1 MHTCLSPGGDAV
13 FDSPS
18 WSGRVLVGTQG
29 GVIALEETAA
39 GWHEAGRGLAGHHVC
54 ALICEPVSGN
64 YYAGTHDAGVFISP
78 DGKHWEPAGP
88 GMDERNVFSLASV
101 RRPDG
106 SVRLYA
112 GTEPAALFE
121 SRDFGQS
128 WRRLS
133 ALNAATGHETWMFPA
148 PPFIA
153 HIKQIAIHPR
163 NADLIY
169 VCVEQG
175 GLYSSADAGQT
186 WTEHTAGMPNDA
198 HRVLLHP
205 ARPGRLFLANG
216 FFFNRSDDGGKT
228 WFEMKEQTQKI
239 GYADPLVYHPR
250 RPETMFVSG
259 AFATP
264 DTWVKGSANVSIARS
279 DDGGDTW
286 HYARGGLPA
295 EFKPS
300 VEAMTL
306 EAVGDACRV
315 FIGNTDGE
323 VWLTENE
330 GRQWR
335 QIASGL
341 PPVSKCFHA
350 DLIHGRL
357 DLTEVRIP
365 DAIRRLMEQMVQ
377 RET

>member
-1 MHTCLSPGGDAV
+1 MHTCLSPGGDAIY
-13 FDSPS
+13 DKTA
-18 WSGRVLVGTQG
+18 WSGHLLVGTQD
-29 GVIALEETAA
+29 GVVTLEQTAA
-39 GWHEAGRGLAGHHVC
+39 GWREAHRGLVGHHVC
-54 ALICEPVSGN
+54 ALIGEPVSGN

-78 DGKHWEPAGP
+78 DGQHWQSAGP
-88 GMDERNVFSLASV
+88 GMDESNVFSLTSV

-121 SRDFGQS
+121 SRDLGQS
-128 WRRLS
+128 WQRLGG
-133 ALNAATGHETWMFPA
+133 LDQATGHDSWMFPA

-153 HIKQIAIHPR
+153 HIKQIAIHPQD
-163 NADLIY
+163 ADRIY

-175 GLYSSADAGQT
+175 GLYSSADAGVT

-205 ARPGRLFLANG
+205 TRPGRLFLANG
-216 FFFNRSDDGGKT
+216 FFFNRSDDGGRT
-228 WFEMKEQTQKI
+228 WFEMREQTQKI
-239 GYADPLVYHPR
+239 GYADPLVCHPR

-264 DTWVKGSANVSIARS
+264 DTWVKGSAKVSIART

-286 HYARGGLPA
+286 QYARGGLPA

-300 VEAMTL
+300 VEAMSL
-306 EAVGDACRV
+306 EAVGEACRV

-323 VWLTENE
+323 VWLTEDE

-350 DLIHGRL
+350 DLIHGKL

-365 DAIRRLMEQMVQ
+365 DEIRALMAQMVQ
-377 RET
+377 RQV

>member
-1 MHTCLSPGGDAV
+1 MHTCLSPGGNAV
-13 FDSPS
+13 YDHPA
-18 WSGRVLVGTQG
+18 WSSRVLVGTQD
-29 GVIALEETAA
+29 GVVTLEETPA
-39 GWHEAGRGLAGHHVC
+39 GWREAGRALVGHHVC
-54 ALICEPVSGN
+54 ALIGEPVSGN
-64 YYAGTHDAGVFISP
+64 YYAGTHDAGVFVSP
-78 DGKHWEPAGP
+78 DGAHWQPAGR
-88 GMDERNVFSLASV
+88 GLDESNVFSLASV

-128 WRRLS
+128 WRRLA
-133 ALNAATGHETWMFPA
+133 ALNSATGHETWMFPA

-153 HIKQIAIHPR
+153 HVKQIAIHPQD
-163 NADLIY
+163 ADLIY

-175 GLYSSADAGQT
+175 GLYSSQDAGQS

-205 ARPGRLFLANG
+205 TRPGRLFLANG

-228 WFEMKEQTQKI
+228 WFEMKEQTKKI

-250 RPETMFVSG
+250 RPEVMFVAG

-264 DTWVKGSANVSIARS
+264 DTWVKGSANVSIART
-279 DDGGDTW
+279 DDGGDSW
-286 HYARGGLPA
+286 QYARGGLPA

-300 VEAMTL
+300 VEAMSL
-306 EAVGDACRV
+306 EAVGEACRV

-330 GRQWR
+330 GQQWR
-335 QIASGL
+335 QIATGL

-350 DLIHGRL
+350 DLIHGKL

-365 DAIRRLMEQMVQ
+365 DEIRRLMEQMAQ

>member
-13 FDSPS
+13 YDRSS
-18 WSGRVLVGTQG
+18 WSGHVLVGTQD
-29 GVIALEETAA
+29 GVVTLEETAA
-39 GWHEAGRGLAGHHVC
+39 GWREAGRGLGGHELHELVG
-54 ALICEPVSGN
+54 EPVRGN
-64 YYAGTHDAGVFISP
+64 SYALTHDAGPFVSP
-78 DGKHWEPAGP
+78 DGAHLRPAGP
-88 GMDERNVFSLASV
+88 GMAEGNVFSLTSV

-128 WRRLS
+128 WRRL
-133 ALNAATGHETWMFPA
+133 AGLNAASGHETWMFPA

-153 HIKQIAIHPR
+153 HIKQIAIHPQ

-205 ARPGRLFLANG
+205 TRPGRLFLANG

-264 DTWVKGSANVSIARS
+264 DTWVKGSANVSIART
-279 DDGGDTW
+279 DDGGDNW
-286 HYARGGLPA
+286 QYARGGLPA

-300 VEAMTL
+300 VEAMSL
-306 EAVGDACRV
+306 EAVGEACRV

-323 VWLTENE
+323 VWLTEDE

-335 QIASGL
+335 QIATGL

-350 DLIHGRL
+350 DLIHGKL

-365 DAIRRLMEQMVQ
+365 DEIRELMDQMVQ
-377 RET
+377 RAT

>member
-13 FDSPS
+13 FDHPA
-18 WSGRVLVGTQG
+18 WSSLLLVGTQD
-29 GVIALEETAA
+29 GVVTLEETAA
-39 GWHEAGRGLAGHHVC
+39 GWREAHRGLGGHHVC
-54 ALICEPVSGN
+54 ALIGEPVSGN
-64 YYAGTHDAGVFISP
+64 YYAGTHDAGVFVSP
-78 DGKHWEPAGP
+78 DGRHWQPAGP
-88 GMDERNVFSLASV
+88 GVEHPNVFSLASV

-121 SRDFGQS
+121 SRDHGQS
-128 WRRLS
+128 WQRLAGLEEAS
-133 ALNAATGHETWMFPA
+133 GHETWMFPA

-153 HIKQIAIHPR
+153 HIKQIAIHPQD
-163 NADLIY
+163 ADHIY

-175 GLYSSADAGQT
+175 GLYSSADAGRT

-205 ARPGRLFLANG
+205 TRPGRLFLANG
-216 FFFNRSDDGGKT
+216 FFFNRSDDGGRT

-264 DTWVKGSANVSIARS
+264 DTWVKGSANVSIART

-286 HYARGGLPA
+286 QYARGGLPA

-306 EAVGDACRV
+306 EARGDACRV
-315 FIGNTDGE
+315 FIGNTSGE
-323 VWLTENE
+323 VWLTEDE
-330 GRQWR
+330 GKQWR
-335 QIASGL
+335 QIACDL

-350 DLIHGRL
+350 DLINGKL

-365 DAIRRLMEQMVQ
+365 DEIRELMEQMVQ
-377 RET
+377 RQA

>member
-1 MHTCLSPGGDAV
+1 
-13 FDSPS
+13 
-18 WSGRVLVGTQG
+18 
-29 GVIALEETAA
+29 
-39 GWHEAGRGLAGHHVC
+39 
-54 ALICEPVSGN
+54 
-64 YYAGTHDAGVFISP
+64 
-78 DGKHWEPAGP
+78 
-88 GMDERNVFSLASV
+88 
-101 RRPDG
+101 
-106 SVRLYA
+106 VRLYA

-128 WRRLS
+128 WRRLA

-153 HIKQIAIHPR
+153 HIKQIAIHPQD
-163 NADLIY
+163 ADLIY

-175 GLYSSADAGQT
+175 GLYSSADAGQS

-205 ARPGRLFLANG
+205 TRPGRLFLANG
-216 FFFNRSDDGGKT
+216 FFFNRSDDGGRT

-250 RPETMFVSG
+250 RPETMFVAG

-335 QIASGL
+335 QIATGL
-341 PPVSKCFHA
+341 PPVSKCFNA
-350 DLIHGRL
+350 DLIHGKL

-365 DAIRRLMEQMVQ
+365 DAIRALMEQMVQ
-377 RET
+377 REA

>member
-1 MHTCLSPGGDAV
+1 
-13 FDSPS
+13 
-18 WSGRVLVGTQG
+18 
-29 GVIALEETAA
+29 
-39 GWHEAGRGLAGHHVC
+39 VC
-54 ALICEPVSGN
+54 ALIGEPVSGN

-78 DGKHWEPAGP
+78 DGAHWQPAGP
-88 GMDERNVFSLASV
+88 GIEHHNVFSLTSV

-106 SVRLYA
+106 AVRLYA

-128 WRRLS
+128 WQRLS
-133 ALNAATGHETWMFPA
+133 ALEQASGHESWMFPA

-153 HIKQIAIHPR
+153 HIKQIAIHPQD
-163 NADLIY
+163 ADLIY

-205 ARPGRLFLANG
+205 TRPGRLFLANG

-250 RPETMFVSG
+250 RPEVMFVAG

-264 DTWVKGSANVSIARS
+264 DTWVKGSANVSIART

-286 HYARGGLPA
+286 QYARGGLPA

-300 VEAMTL
+300 VEAMSL
-306 EAVGDACRV
+306 EAVGEACRV

-323 VWLTENE
+323 VWLTEDE

-335 QIASGL
+335 QIATGL

-350 DLIHGRL
+350 DLIHGKL
-357 DLTEVRIP
+357 DLTEVRVP
-365 DAIRRLMEQMVQ
+365 DAIRRLMQQMAS
-377 RET
+377 RGT